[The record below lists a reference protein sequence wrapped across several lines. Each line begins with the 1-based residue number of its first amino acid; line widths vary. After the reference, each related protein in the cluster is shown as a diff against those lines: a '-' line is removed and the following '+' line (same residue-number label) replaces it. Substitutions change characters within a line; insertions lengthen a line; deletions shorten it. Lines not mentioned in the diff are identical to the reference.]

1 MTYINVILELHY
13 VTNIIH
19 QKRRDRLGSD
29 MNVPAVVFANDQR
42 LSVSEVELTTPGEGD
57 VVVDVCWSGI
67 STGTEKLLWTGEM
80 PAFPGLGYPLVPG
93 YEAVGTV
100 VEAPKSS
107 GYRAGELV
115 FVPGSQC
122 FKDVRGLFGGA
133 SSRLVTNSD
142 RIVALDSGLAEQ
154 GVLLAL
160 AATAHHILTPIGK
173 RARAPELIVGHG
185 TLGRLVARVAI
196 ALGFSPPLVWEKN
209 SRRMSG
215 AKGYNVVDAEDD
227 PRRDYRSIID
237 VSGDASLLDTMIDR
251 LTRGGEIVLAG
262 FYQDRPSFSFPSA
275 FVREAQIRIS
285 AEFHPGDMVAA
296 RELID
301 SGALSL
307 DGLITHQEPVS
318 NANEAYSTAFTNPD
332 CLKMVLKWGETKSC

>member
-1 MTYINVILELHY
+1 MTFVNVILELHH
-13 VTNIIH
+13 VANIVNP
-19 QKRRDRLGSD
+19 KRKDRLGSE
-29 MNVPAVVFANDQR
+29 MNVPAVVFGDDQR
-42 LSVSEVELTTPGEGD
+42 LSVSEVELTTPGEND
-57 VVVDVCWSGI
+57 VVVDVRWSGI

-80 PAFPGLGYPLVPG
+80 PPFPGLGYPLVPG
-93 YEAVGTV
+93 YEAVGTIA
-100 VEAPKSS
+100 EAPKAS

-115 FVPGSQC
+115 FAPGAQC

-142 RIVALDSGLAEQ
+142 RIVPLDSSLAEQ

-185 TLGRLVARVAI
+185 TLGRLVARMAI
-196 ALGFSPPLVWEKN
+196 ALGFPPPLVWEKN
-209 SRRMSG
+209 SRRMAG
-215 AKGYNVVDAEDD
+215 AKDYNVLDAEDD

-251 LTRGGEIVLAG
+251 LTRGGEVVLAG
-262 FYQDRPSFSFPSA
+262 FYQDRPSFAFPSA

-285 AEFHPGDMVAA
+285 AEFHPGDMIAA

-307 DGLITHQEPVS
+307 DGLITHQEPAS
-318 NANEAYSTAFTNPD
+318 NANEAYSTAFMNPD
-332 CLKMVLKWGETKSC
+332 CLKMVLNWGETQ